1 MGTLFWL
8 AVLGMMLLMEVATLG
23 LTTVWFAGGA
33 CVTLLLSLFIS
44 NPYAEWAVFL
54 IVSVLSLF
62 ALRPLFIDKFNA
74 KREKTNLD
82 HLIGQTARVTMTIDN
97 FHSKGSVNL
106 KGQDWSA
113 RNAVSDELIEEG
125 SKVVVRKISG
135 VKLMVEPV
143 VKPVAKESE
152 E

>member
-8 AVLGMMLLMEVATLG
+8 IVLGMMILMEIATLG

-33 CVTLLLSLFIS
+33 CVTLILSLFIT
-44 NPYAEWAVFL
+44 NPYVEWAVFL
-54 IVSVLSLF
+54 IVSVLCLV

-82 HLIGQTARVTMTIDN
+82 HLIGQTARVTVTIDN
-97 FHSKGSVNL
+97 FHSRGSVNL

-113 RNAVSDELIEEG
+113 RNAVSDDLIEEG
-125 SKVVVRKISG
+125 SKVIVREISG

-143 VKPVAKESE
+143 VKPGKAESE